1 VTEPEQ
7 LFLDTVADLKDKMAR
22 GDGYA
27 LIKASGLLRLLL
39 ADAHPL
45 VHQVDKAYDLPLRF
59 ETIDYTMKPPYPQL
73 IIFRWSV
80 LDASAIPGA
89 RKRSSTLDE
98 FLAAEILTFEGKEFT
113 VLQVIRAAAHVKGGV
128 HAGTAESDHEQA
140 LLDLGRALTVGGLDA
155 SVAALRGIIAV
166 TLAALEPIVAAVK
179 SAN

>member
-45 VHQVDKAYDLPLRF
+45 VRF